1 MLVTENKVTYLR
13 TGDSNIRYVAALINC
28 PTQYTLYS
36 IDVVTQIDYSTDPGI
51 NIYAFDNPKAAI
63 KFIED
68 NGIDSSFTWPLEEE
82 RVAQAPGYSNLFPE
96 SSIICA
102 GTAVFPDNWTY
113 PAPIGIKGGSTFS
126 EHGKSF
132 LTKTAKGSYSG
143 ALCQGF
149 ITVVVTVP
157 SSASF
162 PTTGNGKTY
171 DDATHYV
178 CKCNDCG
185 YVGLDFETRSDYDAQ
200 TDADSTKYV
209 CPKCG
214 GNYKCTTCD
223 YEGITATCPHCE
235 TISPIKTPNTE
246 ECYELSD
253 LIAINVQFEAH
264 E

>member
-13 TGDSNIRYVAALINC
+13 TGDNGIRYVAALINC

-36 IDVVTQIDYSTDPGI
+36 VDVVTQIDYSTDPGI

-63 KFIED
+63 QFIKN

-82 RVAQAPGYSNLFPE
+82 RIAQAPGYPNLFPE

-157 SSASF
+157 ASLSF

-171 DDATHYV
+171 DDAEHSV

-185 YVGLDFETRSDYDAQ
+185 FVGLDFELK
-200 TDADSTKYV
+200 DSKLV
-209 CPKCG
+209 CPNCG
-214 GNYKCTTCD
+214 SLYKCTTCD
-223 YEGITATCPHCE
+223 YEGITATCPHCD

-246 ECYELSD
+246 ECYTVSD